1 MPKINRSRHKRI
13 FKALTSGFVAGRY
26 ARYKGTRVTISA
38 HLRNRRIF
46 LFAYNPNS
54 MDTVTLLSVLR
65 KDKWLE
71 CKSAIESGTYGVW
84 ACGRY

>member
-26 ARYKGTRVTISA
+26 EGYNGSRVTISA
-38 HLRNRRIF
+38 HLRNKRVF

-54 MDTVTLLSVLR
+54 MDTLTLLAVLR

-71 CKSAIESGTYGVW
+71 CKDTIELGTYGDRV
-84 ACGRY
+84 

>member
-26 ARYKGTRVTISA
+26 AEYNNTSVTISA

-54 MDTVTLLSVLR
+54 MDTLTLLAVLR

-71 CKSAIESGTYGVW
+71 CESAIELGTWGKGI
-84 ACGRY
+84 GRY

>member
-38 HLRNRRIF
+38 HLRNRRVF
-46 LFAYNPNS
+46 VFAYNPNS
-54 MDTVTLLSVLR
+54 MDTLRLLAVLR
-65 KDKWLE
+65 KDKWVE
-71 CKSAIESGTYGVW
+71 CKTAIELGTYRV
-84 ACGRY
+84 RV

>member
-13 FKALTSGFVAGRY
+13 FKALTSGFVEGRY
-26 ARYKGTRVTISA
+26 ARYKGTGVTISA

-54 MDTVTLLSVLR
+54 MDTLTLLAVLR
-65 KDKWLE
+65 KDVWAE
-71 CKSAIESGTYGVW
+71 CKTAIE
-84 ACGRY
+84 ACTLCTMP